1 MCVVGTTSP
10 LVYREF
16 QDHVLSV
23 DTTLW
28 YYYHNIIHN
37 IFNINLSIP
46 KVGDRIICCYKLKYP
61 EIQVYATKHSYSIYP
76 SNNLYITMTLD
87 HLHTNDIKNIVVENL
102 DCHIY
107 YCYHYDDYFGEQVID
122 SVDDDIYIYREQ
134 LKKINSII

>member
-1 MCVVGTTSP
+1 
-10 LVYREF
+10 
-16 QDHVLSV
+16 
-23 DTTLW
+23 
-28 YYYHNIIHN
+28 
-37 IFNINLSIP
+37 
-46 KVGDRIICCYKLKYP
+46 
-61 EIQVYATKHSYSIYP
+61 
-76 SNNLYITMTLD
+76 MTLD